1 MSEQPT
7 NRVQVE
13 LPAEFH
19 AALEELRT
27 IRLAQLAS
35 VDQQREMARYF
46 TELNAWLEEQVLQ
59 RQDDIQTLKD
69 QVDEITEQL
78 VRGDLEGLSLA
89 LFFRKFWW
97 PPVKEAS
104 WNSPGG
110 PGSND
115 RDQHTYYSDRQP
127 HNSVSENNAG

>member
-7 NRVQVE
+7 NRIQVE

-19 AALEELRT
+19 AAMEELRT

-46 TELNAWLEEQVLQ
+46 TELNIWLEEQVLQ

-69 QVDEITEQL
+69 QVDEITEQ
-78 VRGDLEGLSLA
+78 VRS
-89 LFFRKFWW
+89 R
-97 PPVKEAS
+97 
-104 WNSPGG
+104 
-110 PGSND
+110 
-115 RDQHTYYSDRQP
+115 R
-127 HNSVSENNAG
+127 